1 VIQYYIS
8 IHHTHIQDIDRLL
21 TDLVVNSEFGDLSR
35 YVRHGTTGV
44 PVPRTDSSVS
54 LAQAQAEAQA
64 DASRPTGINEPPPGV
79 DPDIWLINLSVLSA
93 CTRLRLDPW
102 HHSSGYAQYVATHY
116 WHPSFGVLFRD
127 FLGLIHSELRD
138 PQLDQS
144 GLGEGSSIPTYPL
157 PYSDDEQDQDQE
169 HHNDY

>member
-8 IHHTHIQDIDRLL
+8 IHHTHVRDINRLL
-21 TDLVVNSEFGDLSR
+21 TELIVDSEFGDISR
-35 YVRHGTTGV
+35 FVQHGTTGV
-44 PVPRTDSSVS
+44 VHEDPPVP
-54 LAQAQAEAQA
+54 LAEAQA
-64 DASRPTGINEPPPGV
+64 AAHEEASRPRGINEPPSGV

-116 WHPSFGVLFRD
+116 WHPSFGVQFRD
-127 FLGLIHSELRD
+127 FLGLIHSELRN

-144 GLGEGSSIPTYPL
+144 GLGEGSTIPDYPL
-157 PYSDDEQDQDQE
+157 PYPADSAEEDYSEQEDF
-169 HHNDY
+169 